1 MRLRFRQRA
10 TTDNIYAH
18 VKDLKNKTKD
28 RLYKE
33 ARRLGELDTGYHII
47 IHNDG
52 STEYDRDINAVAQYD
67 FVDNETSIYVLC
79 DAKDIKHIT
88 DAQKVV
94 LEDLRRLYKIEI
106 QYVEV

>member
-18 VKDLKNKTKD
+18 VKDIKNKTKD

-52 STEYDRDINAVAQYD
+52 SAEYDRDINAVAQYD
-67 FVDNETSIYVLC
+67 FENNETSIYVLC
-79 DAKDIKHIT
+79 DAKDIKHIS
-88 DAQKVV
+88 DAQKVI
-94 LEDLRRLYKIEI
+94 LEELRRLYKLEI
-106 QYVEV
+106 KYVEV